1 MKKCKKGMGLS
12 CALLAAALLLTATGC
27 SKKNEPVKIA
37 SKPMTEQYI
46 LTEMIKQLIE
56 NDTDLT
62 VEITK
67 GVGGGTTNI
76 HPAML
81 KGEFDI
87 YPEYTRTAWFSV
99 LKREDNPDDDTLYRE
114 LRQEYDRLGLVFG
127 GLYGFSNSYGL
138 AVRKETAKEYG
149 LSTFSDL
156 AAVSDQL
163 VFGGNYD
170 YIEKEDGYPLLCS
183 AYGMNFKDTVD
194 MEIALKYTALR
205 QKEIDVMNA
214 FTTDAQLT
222 GDDLALLADDQK
234 FFSSYLAGTVI
245 RKETLEEHP
254 ELESVLAKLDGQIS
268 EADMIIMN
276 YDVEVNGM
284 EDAEV
289 ARSFLK
295 ERKLLP

>member
-1 MKKCKKGMGLS
+1 MKRYKRLTGL
-12 CALLAAALLLTATGC
+12 LLAAALMLSLTGC
-27 SKKNEPVKIA
+27 EKKYETVRIA
-37 SKPMTEQYI
+37 SKPMTEQFI
-46 LTEMIKQLIE
+46 LTEMLKLLIE
-56 NDTDLT
+56 NDTNLK

-81 KGEFDI
+81 NAEFDI

-99 LKREDNPDDDTLYRE
+99 LKKQEDTDDETLYKE
-114 LRQEYDRLGLVFG
+114 LQQEYEKLGLVFT
-127 GLYGFSNSYGL
+127 GLYGFSNSYSL
-138 AVRKETAKEYG
+138 ALRRETAEEYK
-149 LSTFSDL
+149 LKTFSDL

-183 AYGMNFKDTVD
+183 AYGMNFRDTVD
-194 MEIALKYTALR
+194 MEIALKYKALE

-222 GDDLALLADDQK
+222 NEELVLLKDDK
-234 FFSSYLAGTVI
+234 GFFSTYLAGTVVRQEI
-245 RKETLEEHP
+245 LDKYP
-254 ELESVLAKLDGQIS
+254 ELNGVFEKMRGIIT

-276 YDVEVNGM
+276 YDVEVLGI
-284 EDAEV
+284 EDAVV
-289 ARSFLK
+289 AKEYLQSKGLLK
-295 ERKLLP
+295 

>member
-1 MKKCKKGMGLS
+1 MKKSGKIITV
-12 CALLAAALLLTATGC
+12 LLAVSLAVTMAGC
-27 SKKNEPVKIA
+27 TKKDETIRIA

-56 NDTDLT
+56 ADTDLK

-99 LKREDNPDDDTLYRE
+99 LKREDNPEDETLYQE
-114 LRQEYDRLGLVFG
+114 LQTEYEKLGLVFG
-127 GLYGFSNSYGL
+127 DLYGFSNSYGL
-138 AVRKETAKEYG
+138 AVRKDTAEQYH
-149 LSTFSDL
+149 LTTFSDL

-163 VFGGNYD
+163 IFGGNYD

-183 AYGMNFKDTVD
+183 AYGMKFKDTLD
-194 MEIALKYTALR
+194 MEIALKYTALL
-205 QKEIDVMNA
+205 QKDIDVMNA

-222 GDDLALLADDQK
+222 NPELVLLSDDKQ

-245 RKETLEEHP
+245 RKETLDRYP
-254 ELESVLAKLDGQIS
+254 ELKEVLAKMSGLIS
-268 EADMIIMN
+268 EADMIRMN

-284 EDAEV
+284 EDVEV
-289 ARSFLK
+289 AHNFLK
-295 ERKLLP
+295 EKGLLP

>member
-1 MKKCKKGMGLS
+1 MNRFKRVSGILLVMMMLLS
-12 CALLAAALLLTATGC
+12 VTGC
-27 SKKNEPVKIA
+27 GNKDNTIKIA

-46 LTEMIKQLIE
+46 LTEMMKQLIE
-56 NDTDLT
+56 EKTDLK

-99 LKREDNPDDDTLYRE
+99 LKKEENPDDDTLYKQ
-114 LRQEYDRLGLVFG
+114 LQEEYEKLGLVFG
-127 GLYGFSNSYGL
+127 GLYGFSNTYGL
-138 AVRKETAKEYG
+138 AVRKETAEEYE
-149 LSTFSDL
+149 LTTFSDL
-156 AAVSDQL
+156 AAVSDRL

-183 AYGMNFKDTVD
+183 SYGMNFKDTLD
-194 MEIALKYTALR
+194 MEIALKYKALL

-222 GDDLALLADDQK
+222 GNDLVLLSDDKQ
-234 FFSSYLAGTVI
+234 FFSSYMAGTVI
-245 RKETLEEHP
+245 RKEILDKYP
-254 ELESVLAKLDGQIS
+254 QLQDVLAQMNGLIT
-268 EADMIIMN
+268 EADMIVMN

-289 ARSFLK
+289 ARNFLK
-295 ERKLLP
+295 QKKLLP